1 MPGAHLA
8 SLSKRH
14 ALNLFHLLVSLKENG
29 SMNAFDFSI
38 VVANFAFLGNSTGS
52 AIGALRMLRL
62 VRLLT
67 FIKGVPQLRVII
79 AGLIQV
85 DVAANTSHCL
95 FVVLS
100 LLSTLHTSNINSC
113 THIIFR
119 IESHRTYIII
129 IIT

>member
-1 MPGAHLA
+1 
-8 SLSKRH
+8 
-14 ALNLFHLLVSLKENG
+14 
-29 SMNAFDFSI
+29 MNAFDFSI

-85 DVAANTSHCL
+85 SLLRTSYCL
-95 FVVLS
+95 FVILSVLF
-100 LLSTLHTSNINSC
+100 T
-113 THIIFR
+113 
-119 IESHRTYIII
+119 
-129 IIT
+129 